1 MTFSIVG
8 FDPNTGDLGVAVQS
22 KFISVG
28 AIVPWAKANVG
39 AVATQAHVNTS
50 YGPNGLELLAQ
61 GLSVKEVIEN
71 LTSNDSMKN
80 QRQVGII
87 DAKGVAEA
95 YTGKDCLYWAG
106 HIVGNNFACQGNIL
120 INEDTVNSMA
130 SAFESSKGDL
140 SEKLLAALTAA
151 DQNGRGDVRGKQSS
165 SLLVVREKGG
175 YGEYTDNLVNIRV
188 DEHIEPIKELKRI
201 FQIYDM
207 IFLSRE
213 DESTLFQIDGEISE
227 NLRSILLQLGYLKD
241 DQIDKTVNWSNTEN
255 EALELWFGVNNFENK
270 WQPDKKIWKSVYDY
284 LITEKGTPKVTIK
297 KMSDL

>member
-1 MTFSIVG
+1 
-8 FDPNTGDLGVAVQS
+8 
-22 KFISVG
+22 G
-28 AIVPWAKANVG
+28 AI
-39 AVATQAHVNTS
+39 ATQAHVNTS

-61 GLSVKEVIEN
+61 GLSAKEVIEK
-71 LTSNDSMKN
+71 LISNDSMKH

-87 DAKGVAEA
+87 DAKGDAEA

-106 HIVGNNFACQGNIL
+106 HIV
-120 INEDTVNSMA
+120 
-130 SAFESSKGDL
+130 FESSKGDL

-151 DQNGRGDVRGKQSS
+151 DQDGRGDVRGKQSS

-213 DESTLFQIDGEISE
+213 DESNLFQIDGEISE
-227 NLRSILLQLGYLKD
+227 NLRSILLQLGYLKG
-241 DQIDKTVNWSNTEN
+241 DQIDKTVSWSNTEN
-255 EALELWFGVNNFENK
+255 NALELWFGVNNFENK
-270 WQPDKKIWKSVYDY
+270 WQPDNKIWKSVYDY
-284 LITEKGTPKVTIK
+284 LMSEKGTPKVTIK

>member
-28 AIVPWAKANVG
+28 AIVPWAKANIG

-50 YGPNGLELLAQ
+50 YGPNGLELLTK
-61 GLSVKEVIEN
+61 GLSAKDVIEK
-71 LTSNDSMKN
+71 LTLNDDMKS
-80 QRQVGII
+80 QRQVGVI

-106 HIVGNNFACQGNIL
+106 HIIGNNFACQGNIL
-120 INEDTVNSMA
+120 INEDTVDSMA
-130 SAFESSKGDL
+130 LAFESSKGDL
-140 SEKLLAALTAA
+140 SEKLLSALSAA
-151 DQNGRGDVRGKQSS
+151 DQEGRGDVRGKQSS

-175 YGEYTDNLVNIRV
+175 YGEYTDHLVNIRV
-188 DEHIEPIKELKRI
+188 DEHQNPIKELKRI

-213 DESTLFQIDGEISE
+213 DESNLFQIDGEISK
-227 NLRSILLQLGYLKD
+227 NIRSTLLQLGYLRD
-241 DQIDKTVNWSNTEN
+241 DQIDKSNSWSNTEN
-255 EALELWFGVNNFENK
+255 AALELWFGVNNFENK
-270 WQPDKKIWKSVYDY
+270 WHSDSKIWKSVYDY
-284 LITEKGTPKVTIK
+284 LIAEKGTPKVTIK
-297 KMSDL
+297 RMSDL